1 LTVKKVLWYSH
12 RRVTTLNEGTDLL
25 IGVIVSDPRQYWV
38 AFSLVKGIGA
48 VRFQAL
54 LDFFG
59 DPQIAWNAPTEALKE
74 AGLSE
79 KVIENLVKL
88 RSSVNLDKVW
98 EQLGSKGINVLI
110 KTDEGYPR
118 RLRDLD
124 QPPPVIY
131 LVGEL
136 KSEDEW
142 SVAVVGTRRVTG
154 YGRQVA
160 EDVAGTLARNGIT
173 VISGLARGVDSIA
186 HQAALQAGGRTIA
199 VLGCGLDRIYP
210 PENKR
215 LAEQIVANGAL
226 ISDYSPGTPPEAS
239 NFPPRN
245 RLISGLS
252 LAVVIVEAGQTSG
265 ALITAAFAAD
275 QGREVFA
282 VPGNITS
289 PGSKGTNRLIRDGA
303 QPLLHPEQIL
313 EELELTMVAEHRTAR
328 VVLPADAV
336 EAQLFKTLG
345 PEPLHIDEIRS
356 RTDLPIEKVTATL
369 TLMEL
374 KGMVRQLGGM
384 QYISLREVN
393 EEYRYNDKIA
403 S

>member
-1 LTVKKVLWYSH
+1 
-12 RRVTTLNEGTDLL
+12 
-25 IGVIVSDPRQYWV
+25 VSDTRQYWV

-54 LDFFG
+54 LNFFG
-59 DPQIAWNAPTEALKE
+59 DPQIAWGAPTEALRE

-79 KVIENLVKL
+79 KVIENVVEL
-88 RSSVNLDKVW
+88 RSAINLDQVW
-98 EQLGSKGINVLI
+98 DQLEAKGITVLI
-110 KTDEGYPR
+110 QTDENYPR
-118 RLRDLD
+118 RLQELE
-124 QPPPVIY
+124 QPPPVLY
-131 LVGEL
+131 MLGEL
-136 KSEDEW
+136 TSEDEW
-142 SVAVVGTRRVTG
+142 AVAVVGTRRVTA

-160 EDVAGTLARNGIT
+160 EDIAGTLARNGIS
-173 VISGLARGVDSIA
+173 VISGLARGIDSIS
-186 HQAALQAGGRTIA
+186 HQAALHAGGRTIA
-199 VLGCGLDRIYP
+199 VLGSGLDRIYP
-210 PENKR
+210 PENRR
-215 LAEQIVANGAL
+215 LAEQIAAHGAL
-226 ISDYSPGTPPEAS
+226 ISDYPPGTPPEAS

-282 VPGNITS
+282 VPGNISS

-303 QPLLHPEQIL
+303 QPLLHPEQVL
-313 EELELTMVAEHRTAR
+313 ETLELTMVAEHRTAR

-336 EAQLFKTLG
+336 EAQLFEALG
-345 PEPLHIDEIRS
+345 REPLHIDEIRS

-369 TLMEL
+369 ALLEL
-374 KGMVRQLGGM
+374 KGMVRQVGGM
-384 QYISLREVN
+384 QYIVLREVK
-393 EEYRYNDKIA
+393 EAYLDNDKIA

>member
-1 LTVKKVLWYSH
+1 MKGFTFLPS
-12 RRVTTLNEGTDLL
+12 RRRNW
-25 IGVIVSDPRQYWV
+25 VSEPRQYWV

-54 LDFFG
+54 LNFFG
-59 DPQIAWNAPTEALKE
+59 DPQIAWGAPTEALRE
-74 AGLSE
+74 AGLSA
-79 KVIENLVKL
+79 KVIENVVEL
-88 RSSVNLDKVW
+88 RSSIDLDLVW
-98 EQLGSKGINVLI
+98 EQLEAKGITVLI
-110 KTDEGYPR
+110 QTDENYPR
-118 RLRDLD
+118 RLQELD

-131 LVGEL
+131 MLGEL
-136 KSEDEW
+136 TSEDEW
-142 SVAVVGTRRVTG
+142 AVAVVGTRRVTA

-160 EDVAGTLARNGIT
+160 EDIAGTLARNGIS
-173 VISGLARGVDSIA
+173 VISGLARGVDSIS
-186 HQAALQAGGRTIA
+186 HQAALHAGGRTIA

-210 PENKR
+210 PENRR
-215 LAEQIVANGAL
+215 LAEQITAHGAL
-226 ISDYSPGTPPEAS
+226 ISDYPPGTPPEAS

-282 VPGNITS
+282 VPGNINS

-313 EELELTMVAEHRTAR
+313 EELELTMVAEQRTAR

-336 EAQLFKTLG
+336 EAQLFEALG
-345 PEPLHIDEIRS
+345 REPLHIDEIRS

-369 TLMEL
+369 AVMEL
-374 KGMVRQLGGM
+374 KGMVSQVGGM
-384 QYISLREVN
+384 QYIALREVK
-393 EEYRYNDKIA
+393 EAYRDNDKIA